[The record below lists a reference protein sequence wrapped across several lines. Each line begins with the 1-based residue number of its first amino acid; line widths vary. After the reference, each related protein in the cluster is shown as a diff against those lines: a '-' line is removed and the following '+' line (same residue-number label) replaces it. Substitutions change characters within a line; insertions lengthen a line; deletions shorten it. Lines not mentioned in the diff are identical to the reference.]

1 MASMPDREIERSPLG
16 GSVTCDG
23 ITVDV
28 RIYRFAGINDAW
40 TLEVID
46 SVSGQTVWDQA
57 YADDQVAYETF
68 KHELTDR
75 GIRSFVG
82 QPAQHQS
89 SI

>member
-1 MASMPDREIERSPLG
+1 MACIFNHKIEHSPLG
-16 GSVTCDG
+16 GILTHDG

-57 YADDQVAYETF
+57 FADDQVAYDTF
-68 KHELTDR
+68 EDALDER
-75 GIRSFVG
+75 GIRSFVN
-82 QPAQHQS
+82 QPVRH
-89 SI
+89 